1 MASIKLYLDTR
12 RESKDGT
19 YRVKL
24 AVNHRSGTA
33 VIPTDIRVSDKEW
46 DFVRD
51 QVVLRQ
57 DRKRL
62 NDHLTQRLMD
72 ARRALASVSER
83 CRVRSLT
90 AKELREAILRELYP
104 RDYAEEANFKN
115 AFDRFVATH
124 ENKRTR
130 ELYAATWVKIDR
142 YDRNAKHLTFQDI
155 TPDWL
160 RGFFSWLAETSPAIN
175 ARNIH
180 MRNIRAVFND
190 AIDNGLTQC
199 YPFRRVKIRPT
210 ETARRN
216 LTAEQ
221 MRKILSADV
230 PPHARKYVDIF
241 ALSFLL
247 IGINVGDLLT
257 LPADSLRNGRIEFHR
272 KKTHRLQSIL
282 VEPEAMEIIERYRGE
297 EHLLRFC
304 DGGVGYRGIAQKC
317 NRLLSSIIP
326 NVTTYWARHTW
337 ASIASE
343 LDIPEDT
350 ISRAL
355 GHATS
360 GASVTMTYIN
370 YNSRKIDEA
379 NRRVIDY
386 VFGKHAKNE
395 P

>member
-1 MASIKLYLDTR
+1 M
-12 RESKDGT
+12 
-19 YRVKL
+19 
-24 AVNHRSGTA
+24 
-33 VIPTDIRVSDKEW
+33 
-46 DFVRD
+46 
-51 QVVLRQ
+51 
-57 DRKRL
+57 
-62 NDHLTQRLMD
+62 
-72 ARRALASVSER
+72 
-83 CRVRSLT
+83 
-90 AKELREAILRELYP
+90 
-104 RDYAEEANFKN
+104 
-115 AFDRFVATH
+115 
-124 ENKRTR
+124 
-130 ELYAATWVKIDR
+130 
-142 YDRNAKHLTFQDI
+142 
-155 TPDWL
+155 
-160 RGFFSWLAETSPAIN
+160 
-175 ARNIH
+175 
-180 MRNIRAVFND
+180 FND

-221 MRKILSADV
+221 MRKILSANV
-230 PPHARKYVDIF
+230 PPNAKKYVDIF

-247 IGINVGDLLT
+247 IGMNIGDLLT
-257 LPADSLRNGRIEFHR
+257 LPADSLRNGRVEFHR

-282 VEPEAMEIIERYRGE
+282 VEPEAMDIIDRYRGE

-304 DGGVGYRGIAQKC
+304 DGGVGYRGVADKC
-317 NRLLSSIIP
+317 NRLLRSIIP

-386 VFGKHAKNE
+386 VFGKHVKNE